1 MKRIKF
7 LFAWYDLWVGL
18 FWDSK
23 KRKLYVFPLP
33 MLGVVIDCVQYYAIQ
48 SRHNGDIGVCVAP
61 EGERCLREDPGCVLR
76 PISKREFDDFA

>member
-1 MKRIKF
+1 MKRIKL

-18 FWDSK
+18 FWDGK

-33 MLGVVIDCVQYYAIQ
+33 MLGIVIDCTRYYAI
-48 SRHNGDIGVCVAP
+48 RAPGIGDIGVCVAS
-61 EGERCLREDPGCVLR
+61 EGEHCLREDPGCELR